1 MFMVPHFL
9 VYFEYFQYNLSVKIL
24 INIQMKLLMIKF
36 QNSLNSLFEVSLRDN
51 NKINLKHYFQFS
63 PFQVNYKSHEC
74 N

>member
-1 MFMVPHFL
+1 MEPHFL
-9 VYFEYFQYNLSVKIL
+9 VYFEYFQYNLSAKIL